1 MDRVITNDLG
11 LLSGQTTLSSGL
23 SQGEEILYTFQI
35 GRQAGFQHSA
45 RITFDHLNGQGDLD
59 LYLLEAGS
67 TTPIAQ
73 SSTSTDRESIQFNN
87 LAAGSYT
94 LRVIGYQGVTGQNQ
108 SVAANSFTVS
118 VAAPELTPIPDTA
131 GSSFATAKVLDVAT
145 TRFNGSI
152 DVANQT
158 DYYRFSM
165 SGLGLNSHYLNTQ
178 YDPSAG
184 TVNLQLF
191 DAAQQPIDLTNRLIN
206 VELPGDPTKFVGN
219 TQISLAGLAA
229 GDYFVTASSAKT
241 LSYKLTLDVPQVTPD
256 AWTVMTFITASN
268 LDQAAPGNIEQM
280 EVVLD
285 QALNSVN
292 LSVLWDQSSV
302 QTLFFRDGKKDRDI
316 VRYPTPGLAAWG
328 DAGQATLRAGQA
340 SIKFYPQS
348 KGKDPESND
357 PRIVSPFTRL
367 GEKDTGDS
375 ESLTD
380 FVQSSVTNAP
390 AQNYALVMWDHGG
403 ATTGFN
409 LDDLDVDAQG
419 QRIKETRLTTSKLVK
434 SLTDLKTTNSIN
446 LSLLAFDECLMAST
460 EVAYELRTFTPV
472 IVASQETISG
482 SGYDYTQAFQALMEA
497 NPSGVTSAELAE
509 SIVTGFQAVYGPKGE
524 NQKKSNTLSAIDTGE
539 LPGLITAIQGFT
551 TATNAATSQDW
562 RLIARARS
570 ATRGFYDDS
579 QRDLGFLMQNIQ
591 AETAISD
598 QIRTAAG
605 EVVAQ
610 LQQTV
615 FDQTEASKRTTQGLL
630 IFLPENT
637 KAYQNQKDN
646 YITNHSNFVDATQ
659 WDKFLDAFFKNTDT
673 TDTKDSAFATA
684 TRPTVPGDPLDPS
697 GPSFYNLQAGGLNVL
712 TADAF
717 FDAVDFEETED
728 PDIYPFAIGATGTF
742 LNTIELYSS
751 NPDATFTLNLSDD
764 SNNSLRQISG
774 KGNVILSLQDITAGS
789 YVLNV
794 LADQDVSNYSLYVK
808 APGFD
813 SNRKTFVGND
823 QFQFNGSFLK
833 AADVDENV
841 FYTGNQ
847 LVAPT
852 DAWYA
857 QEDWYTL
864 SLPRT
869 VDRENEPFGTL
880 AIYLAESN
888 RRARVDLYDSNGNLR
903 ASNQGSGK
911 LNITYEQYSNITYY
925 FKVSRLEGDTAPL
938 GYSFRFAP
946 SENTLP
952 RLSISNVTNDGQTT
966 GLLEWGGNPEFAGLE
981 IALTDKKVQP
991 FNIDELGLIV
1001 VDDAEGTIEGLKPGQ
1016 AGYVEAAL
1024 ERGRTIFSVLPDN
1037 FIERPT
1043 RVIDGF
1049 AETDRFLA
1057 FYLVKNGTRDQVLSN
1072 PALENQVLF
1081 GTASNGQDTGVV
1093 TSNALIGD
1101 RISVE
1106 FQDSSTSPSATLSVS
1121 QTDSLRPTGSDLQ
1134 DGSQRELIDLRDLT
1148 GRTVELSFPV
1158 VDSEAFFNNT
1168 VGFYQIENEA
1178 GAVRDPLTGE
1188 IVNPGDITY
1197 AAAAIRNNQQLGIT
1211 FGQSDAGIS
1220 RDISGGFLYAPYIIA
1235 NDSST
1240 DEPDSSDPVYF
1251 VYLGANPDRT
1261 DHVRLLGNNTWGFED
1276 LPNLGDADYND
1287 IVFQANMSVK

>member
-1 MDRVITNDLG
+1 MDSVIKNDLG
-11 LLSGQTTLSSGL
+11 LLSGQTTLSGSL
-23 SQGEEILYTFQI
+23 SQSEEILYTFQI
-35 GRQAGFQHSA
+35 GRQAGIQHSA
-45 RITFDHLNGQGDLD
+45 KITFDHLNGQGDLD

-73 SSTSTDRESIQFNN
+73 SSTSTDRESIQFEN
-87 LAAGSYT
+87 LAAGSYV
-94 LRVIGYQGVTGQNQ
+94 LQVVGYQGVTGQNQ
-108 SVAANSFTVS
+108 GVAANSFTLS
-118 VAAPELTPIPDTA
+118 IAAPELTTVPDAA
-131 GSSFATAKVLDVAT
+131 GSSFANAAVLDVAT

-165 SGLGLNSHYLNTQ
+165 SGLGLESHYLNAQ
-178 YDPSAG
+178 YDASAG

-206 VELPGDPTKFVGN
+206 VEVPGSPGKFVGN
-219 TQISLAGLAA
+219 TQISLLGLAA
-229 GDYFVTASSAKT
+229 GDYFVTASSANT
-241 LSYKLTLDVPQVTPD
+241 LSYKLTVDVPQVPPD
-256 AWTVMTFITASN
+256 AWTVMTFMTASN
-268 LDQAAPGNIEQM
+268 LDQNAPGNIEQM

-292 LSVLWDQSSV
+292 LSVLWDQSSA
-302 QTLFFRDGKKDRDI
+302 QALFKANGEKDRDI
-316 VRYPTPGLAAWG
+316 VRYPTPGLVAWG

-340 SIKFYPQS
+340 TIKYYPQS
-348 KGKDPESND
+348 NDNNPKSND

-380 FVQSSVTNAP
+380 FVRSSVANAP

-409 LDDLDVDAQG
+409 VDDLDVDAQG
-419 QRIKETRLTTSKLVK
+419 QQIPSTRLTTSKLVK

-472 IVASQETISG
+472 IVASQEVIAGT
-482 SGYDYTQAFQALMEA
+482 GYDYSQAFQALKEA
-497 NPSGVTSAELAE
+497 NPSGVTSAELAQ
-509 SIVTGFQAVYGPKGE
+509 SIVTGFEAVYGPKGA
-524 NQKKSNTLSAIDTGE
+524 NAKQSNTLSAIDTGE
-539 LPGLITAIQGFT
+539 LPGLITAIQRFT

-562 RLIARARS
+562 RLIAKARA

-579 QRDLGFLMQNIQ
+579 QRDLGFFMQNIQ
-591 AETAISD
+591 GKTAISD

-615 FDQTEASKRTTQGLL
+615 FAQTEASKRTTQGLL

-637 KAYQNQKDN
+637 KAYQNAKDD
-646 YITNHSNFVDATQ
+646 YIANHRNFVDATQ

-673 TDTKDSAFATA
+673 TDTKDSAFASA
-684 TRPTVPGDPLDPS
+684 TRPTVPGDPLDAS

-717 FDAVDFEETED
+717 FDAVAFEKTED
-728 PDIYPFAIGATGTF
+728 PDIYPFAIGATGTS

-751 NPDATFTLNLSDD
+751 NPDATFTLSLSDD

-774 KGNVILSLQDITAGS
+774 KGNVILSLQGITAGS

-808 APGFD
+808 APSFD

-823 QFQFNGSFLK
+823 QFQNPFLK

-841 FYTGNQ
+841 FYAGNQ

-857 QEDWYTL
+857 EEDWYTF

-869 VDRENEPFGTL
+869 IDRENEPYGTL
-880 AIYLAESN
+880 AIYLAENN
-888 RRARVDLYDSNGNLR
+888 RRARVDFYDTNGNLL

-911 LNITYEQYSNITYY
+911 LSVTYENKEDKTYY
-925 FKVSRLEGDTAPL
+925 FKVSRLKGDIAPL

-946 SENTLP
+946 SEDTLP
-952 RLSISNVTNDGQTT
+952 RLSISNVTNNGETT
-966 GLLEWGGNPEFAGLE
+966 GLLEWGGNPKFGGLE
-981 IALTDKKVQP
+981 IALTNKKVQP

-1001 VDDAEGTIEGLKPGQ
+1001 VDDVEGTIEGLKPGQ

-1024 ERGRTIFSVLPDN
+1024 QRGRTIFSVLPDN

-1057 FYLVKNGTRDQVLSN
+1057 FYLVKNGTRDRVLSN

-1081 GTASNGQDTGVV
+1081 GTALNGQDTGVV

-1106 FQDSSTSPSATLSVS
+1106 FRDGSTSPSATLSVS

-1148 GRTVELSFPV
+1148 GYTVALSFPV
-1158 VDSEAFFNNT
+1158 VESEASFNNT

-1178 GAVRDPLTGE
+1178 GAVHDPLTGE
-1188 IVNPGDITY
+1188 IVNPEDSTY
-1197 AAAAIRNNQQLGIT
+1197 AEAAIRNNQQLGIT

-1220 RDISGGFLYAPYIIA
+1220 RDIRGGFLYAPYIIA
-1235 NDSST
+1235 DGSTTNELDSSA
-1240 DEPDSSDPVYF
+1240 PVYF
-1251 VYLGANPDRT
+1251 AYLGANSDRT

-1276 LPNLGDADYND
+1276 LLNLGDADYND
-1287 IVFQANMSVK
+1287 IVFQANLSVK